1 MDKVKL
7 FGILSRFPFSSR
19 IIGRIV
25 SLVAPYFSTIR
36 PRVTHLGPGC
46 CTIEM
51 SDRRSVRNHLGSI
64 HAIALCNLCELTMGL
79 AVISALP
86 EHLRWIARRME
97 VEYLKKARGR
107 MTATARI
114 NLEALVPGDVG
125 IPVEVTDSAGDHV
138 ARATITVTLGS
149 RPGR

>member
-1 MDKVKL
+1 MDIVRIFEL
-7 FGILSRFPFSSR
+7 FSRIPFSSR
-19 IIGRIV
+19 IAGRVV

-36 PRVTHLGPGC
+36 PRITRLGPGC

-51 SDRRSVRNHLGSI
+51 SDRRAVRNHLGSI

-86 EHLRWIARRME
+86 EQLRWIARGME

-114 NLEALVPGDVG
+114 DPEDLAPGDVG
-125 IPVEVTDSAGDHV
+125 IPVEVTDFAGDRV
-138 ARATITVTLGS
+138 ARATIIVNIS
-149 RPGR
+149 ERPDG